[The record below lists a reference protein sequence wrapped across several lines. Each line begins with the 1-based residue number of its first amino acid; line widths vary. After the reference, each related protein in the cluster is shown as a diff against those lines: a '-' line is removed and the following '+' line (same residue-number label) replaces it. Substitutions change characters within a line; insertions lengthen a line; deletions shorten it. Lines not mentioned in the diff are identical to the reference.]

1 MLKNHVTSIGK
12 FFLLSFLIWLIPFI
26 VGLFFG
32 SSTTAASTNN
42 QPLPAE
48 ISRIFDAYS
57 TNNKQEVFSLIFVN
71 NIKVAIFNI
80 AGGVFIGIAT
90 FLSLLINGYATAVA
104 FANMHQNGMPWGD
117 IAKHTLPHSIELVG
131 IWLAGAIG
139 FSIAKKIVDAM
150 RGLSLPS
157 TQYFKQIGL
166 YTLVSGLIVLLAAY
180 IEAYI
185 SVYKN

>member
-1 MLKNHVTSIGK
+1 MLKNHYQSIGK
-12 FFLLSFLIWLIPFI
+12 FFWLSFLIWLIPFA
-26 VGLFFG
+26 VGLIFG
-32 SSTTAASTNN
+32 NSITPSSNSQ
-42 QPLPAE
+42 QPLPPE

-57 TNNKQEVFSLIFVN
+57 NNNNREVFSLIFVN

-90 FLSLLINGYATAVA
+90 FLSLLINGYGTAIA
-104 FANMHQNGMPWGD
+104 FSNMHQNGMPWGD

-139 FSIAKKIVDAM
+139 FSIAKKIIDAM
-150 RGLSLPS
+150 RGRPLPD
-157 TQYFKQIGL
+157 TKYFKQIGI
-166 YTLVSGLIVLLAAY
+166 YTLTSFLIVLVAAY